1 MKIVYIIVGFISL
14 GLGIIGAFLPVLPTV
29 PFLLLASFCFSKGS
43 TRFHNWFI
51 GTTLYKNH
59 LEDFEKSKSMTLKGK
74 IGLLALS
81 STMLAFPIFITKNDY
96 LRFFLVLLVIFKY
109 YYFIFKI
116 KTIKK

>member
-1 MKIVYIIVGFISL
+1 MKIIYIVVGFTAL
-14 GLGIIGAFLPVLPTV
+14 GLGITGVFLPILPTV

-43 TRFHNWFI
+43 ARFHNWFI
-51 GTTLYKNH
+51 RTDLYKNH
-59 LEDFEKSKSMTLKGK
+59 LEDFEKNRSMTLKGK

-81 STMLAFPIFITKNDY
+81 STMLAFPIFITKNNY